1 MRKKNL
7 FANEIKI
14 FVALLRWYDLLTRRA
29 IQKMCDG
36 RGEGTNVPQQSVY
49 GMAHRDEER
58 ADIDKN
64 GEKMLSEQ
72 P

>member
-1 MRKKNL
+1 M
-7 FANEIKI
+7 
-14 FVALLRWYDLLTRRA
+14 LTRRA